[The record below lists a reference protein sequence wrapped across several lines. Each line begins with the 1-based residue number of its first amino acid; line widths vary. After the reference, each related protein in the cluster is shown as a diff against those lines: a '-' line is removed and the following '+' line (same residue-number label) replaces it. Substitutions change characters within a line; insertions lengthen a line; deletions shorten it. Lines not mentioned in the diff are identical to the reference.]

1 MVKITNGKRTTI
13 VTHGVFE
20 EVYKPMGWKIKNK
33 KSIRDMTIEELKDFA
48 EINLIDISGINSKKD
63 MIALIEAELT
73 EGF

>member
-33 KSIRDMTIEELKDFA
+33 NSLKDMTIEELKDYA
-48 EINLIDISGINSKKD
+48 EINFIDISDVNSKKD
-63 MIALIEAELT
+63 MIALIEAEMT
-73 EGF
+73 EDF